1 MVLDLQ
7 NAQELELIDPKLI
20 IASDDEDDIE
30 DGDEMDEDDL
40 DEDLLDDEDGDSD
53 EEEEEM

>member
-7 NAQELELIDPKLI
+7 TELDLINPKLI

-30 DGDEMDEDDL
+30 DGDETDEDDL
-40 DEDLLDDEDGDSD
+40 DEDLLDDEDGDT
-53 EEEEEM
+53 EEEEEA

>member
-7 NAQELELIDPKLI
+7 TELELENPKLI

-40 DEDLLDDEDGDSD
+40 DEDLLDDEEDESD
-53 EEEEEM
+53 EEEA

>member
-7 NAQELELIDPKLI
+7 TELELVNPKLI

-30 DGDEMDEDDL
+30 DGDELDEDEL
-40 DEDLLDDEDGDSD
+40 DEDLLDDEDNED
-53 EEEEEM
+53 EEEV

>member
-30 DGDEMDEDDL
+30 DGDEMDEDEL

-53 EEEEEM
+53 EDEEA